1 MIMNIES
8 THTILRNS
16 LGLTA
21 ALSITLMMLASA
33 SATTLL
39 KLDLET
45 LTSKSEAIVQGTV
58 SEIEYTKQDGRIY
71 TYITLNVKEVL
82 KGSQGM
88 KEVQFRVLGG
98 RVGDLIT
105 VVHGTP
111 QFQQDEEVLVF
122 LERPLADKPLV
133 VTGMVQG
140 KFHVAVGPDQQTEY
154 IVPDIKDT
162 PLVEPLKVED
172 KQGQIATRLKETEP
186 DQTHSQVITL
196 DAFKLQI
203 KELQNT
209 QK

>member
-1 MIMNIES
+1 MNIES
-8 THTILRNS
+8 THTILRKS

>member
-8 THTILRNS
+8 THTILRKS